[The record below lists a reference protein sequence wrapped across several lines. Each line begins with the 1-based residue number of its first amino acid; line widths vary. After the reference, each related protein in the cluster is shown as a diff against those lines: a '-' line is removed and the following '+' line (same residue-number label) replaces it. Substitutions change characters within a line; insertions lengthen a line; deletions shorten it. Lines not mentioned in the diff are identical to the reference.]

1 MTRTQLAPGTAV
13 VTVPGQGL
21 AVRTPD
27 GEFLRVNTGQVSPQ
41 ALLAR
46 LAAGDAGPDTERDAE
61 PDALVGAFAAA
72 GYLAPP
78 RAAWLAAR
86 RAVLLTGAPALTGP
100 LAALLTA
107 AGAEPRTGTADE
119 AATARRE
126 QTAAVVWCLD
136 EPVPPG
142 LWDGADRLP
151 EHGVAWLR
159 CHREGLQAWIEPT
172 AAHPGDV
179 TSAQVRMRRL
189 AATSAHRELA
199 AYWDGHRLES
209 DTPASTAA
217 SAALIAALL
226 ATDLAAWA
234 HGTPA
239 GRLLRRIDLR
249 DLTVTAH
256 TVLPV
261 PEVAPLPRPAA

>member
-27 GEFLRVNTGQVSPQ
+27 GEFLRVNTGQVAPE
-41 ALLAR
+41 ALVAR
-46 LAAGDAGPDTERDAE
+46 LAGGETAPDAE
-61 PDALVGAFAAA
+61 RDALVGAFAAA

-78 RAAWLAAR
+78 RAPWPAAR
-86 RAVLLTGAPALTGP
+86 RTVLLTGARTLTEP
-100 LAALLTA
+100 LAALLAA

-119 AATARRE
+119 AATAVRGHA
-126 QTAAVVWCLD
+126 AAVVWCLD
-136 EPVPPG
+136 EAVPHG
-142 LWDGADRLP
+142 LWDEADRLP
-151 EHGVAWLR
+151 ERGVAWLR

-172 AAHPGDV
+172 AARPGDV

-199 AYWDGHRLES
+199 AYWNGHRLES
-209 DTPASTAA
+209 GAPTSTAA

-234 HGTPA
+234 HGTPDN
-239 GRLLRRIDLR
+239 RRLRRIDLR

-261 PEVAPLPRPAA
+261 PDVAPLPRPAE